1 MARGLTA
8 LRAALGAVGGVTDA
22 LQERE
27 RMAREKERERKLL
40 ERQQAQDAAS
50 LREEQR
56 QAISAGM
63 VSADR
68 FAGMTMPGATPLA
81 SMQPTL
87 RQTIGGTEY
96 VYAPEIARAEK
107 HRESVMAQSL
117 ERAEAARSRT
127 AKIESLVQ
135 TGVDRNTATRAVE
148 MDAKFSDLQPKDQIT
163 PYQQEQL
170 RLQRERL
177 DYDKNRDGEQPI
189 KVPASDRRSMTE
201 LESSVRE
208 LDNAIKAVEGA
219 PNAFGLKTMLPNPI
233 LSRQGG
239 VKPRAD
245 VTGAIV
251 KLRRTEFGT
260 AMSKQEAASGVSLF
274 PSIGGMTGGD
284 SPDAITEKLT
294 SLKEKALLELN
305 TKREFYG
312 MKPFAPDAATVGGA
326 PSIDAWMDANPQ
338 RSGETDAQYKA
349 RYQSSVKGGR

>member
-27 RMAREKERERKLL
+27 RIAAQRQKEEEVMARQRRLDE
-40 ERQQAQDAAS
+40 AAI
-50 LREEQR
+50 RAEQR
-56 QAISAGM
+56 QAIGSGM
-63 VSADR
+63 MAADR
-68 FAGMTMPGATPLA
+68 LAGMTMPGATPLA

-87 RQTIGGTEY
+87 RQKIGDTEY

-117 ERAEAARSRT
+117 ERADAARSRT
-127 AKIESLVQ
+127 AKIESLVG
-135 TGVDRNTATRAVE
+135 TGVDRSTATRAVD

-163 PYQQEQL
+163 PYQREQL
-170 RLQRERL
+170 KLQRERL
-177 DYDKNRDGEQPI
+177 DYDQKRDGEQPI

-219 PNAFGLKTMLPNPI
+219 PNAFGLKTMLPNPA
-233 LSRQGG
+233 LSRQAG
-239 VKPRAD
+239 VKARAD

-251 KLRRTEFGT
+251 KMRRTEFGT
-260 AMSKQEAASGVSLF
+260 AISRQEAESGVSLF
-274 PSIGGMTGGD
+274 PAIGGLTGGD
-284 SPDAITEKLT
+284 NADAIRDKLT
-294 SLKEKALLELN
+294 ALKEKAMLELN

-312 MKPFAPDAATVGGA
+312 MQPAAAPATEDPDFTAAKAAIAAGKDRNAVIQRYESSGKKWPGGA
-326 PSIDAWMDANPQ
+326 
-338 RSGETDAQYKA
+338 
-349 RYQSSVKGGR
+349 